1 MSSQDCSNIED
12 RTPSCTRKQVGS
24 AVTIS
29 RPLTK
34 PKLIITKISAHTN
47 QQLQGGCTSTKRMI
61 HGTRTVNSHLPLL
74 LMVGRCLSRPDMR
87 VGHWDG
93 RQARGF
99 PDLTRPKFQP
109 KSATSGGCRSAN
121 CLIHGQEEVEN
132 HLLLLVMVGRW
143 QSRPDIRIWDQ
154 DGC

>member
-1 MSSQDCSNIED
+1 MHTKASGI
-12 RTPSCTRKQVGS
+12 GS
-24 AVTIS
+24 LS

-34 PKLIITKISAHTN
+34 PKLFITKISAHTN

-99 PDLTRPKFQP
+99 PDLTRPKSKSLS
-109 KSATSGGCRSAN
+109 KSATSGGRTSTKHM
-121 CLIHGQEEVEN
+121 IHGTRTVCF
-132 HLLLLVMVGRW
+132 HLPLLLTPAPPLVGFRSMGC
-143 QSRPDIRIWDQ
+143 SHNEIIRK
-154 DGC
+154 GK